1 MMTAVVFI
9 MLISFSLPQKTIAA
23 TSFVKGIDVSTFQG
37 TIDWNSV
44 VNSGIDFAIIRC
56 ATTKIADPTY
66 IEDSKFSQNYSGAK
80 SAGIKVGT
88 YMYTSAASKSEMKSN
103 IEAML
108 STIGSRKFDLPVYL
122 DVEQAERQSKLG
134 KTELTEILLYG
145 CNLIES
151 SGHKAGVYANYDWF
165 KNYVNADIL
174 RSAGYEIWLARY
186 PSGTY
191 AVNPSDYDFS
201 DSCTTWQYS
210 SLGKISGI
218 SGNVDLDIRY
228 SMSEPNFNDYDY
240 ELDIPYPRPQC
251 NSTHW
256 LGDGTVGSVTGIKKG
271 REVGWLQ
278 TALNRAINAGL
289 DVDCEIGPKTTA
301 AIKNFQSK
309 YGLTADG
316 YAGEKTIN
324 KLVELLR
331 KPIELGIPQ
340 LSTISVK
347 KPTSLE
353 KGVVDISWYSLKN
366 ATNYLLKVGF
376 TTISGEQIIEVGD
389 STNYIFTYSREFIE
403 ENGELEMWVQVIAL
417 NEEYGLQAESEGIYI
432 MLEIDDVPDVPI
444 TTLTSVTEK
453 SATIKWNAVSGA
465 TGYRIDFRK
474 SGDEYTQIESNYS
487 GTSYTKT
494 GLAPGTQ
501 YYFRVYAVNSA
512 GTSAKPETVGAK
524 TLNTVTIHYNVNGGT
539 LASDSEYY
547 TETNGDIYK
556 TSSNAIVAPVWPEN
570 FKHENGLYN
579 ASTFK
584 LSRTGHTF
592 LGWSTTK
599 SGGTVY
605 GQSDNTISAN
615 TLYPEITSKCGT
627 ITLYAQWKENP
638 VTTTS
643 KITTTA
649 TQTTTCTT
657 KVTTTIAT
665 TVSKLSVNESE
676 INMSI
681 KEQYAIKA
689 NQTDLTYK
697 SNNTDVAI
705 VSKNGIITAVGNGE
719 TIILVSNSSGDAVKI
734 KVKVISLIKGDANN
748 DGKVTVADAIM
759 LQEWLL
765 GAGDLNNWQNA
776 DICEDGK
783 IDVFDMVE
791 MRKLLIKNNSLSAQ

>member
-1 MMTAVVFI
+1 MKKTGIVNIVVS
-9 MLISFSLPQKTIAA
+9 LIVSMAFFASNLNILTSTNVSANTNVSNLSPTDSTFAFLREIEKYSSECYWDNLQWSIGYGTKCPYSHSRNGNYPGESGGHTITENQARDQMQSKIA
-23 TSFVKGIDVSTFQG
+23 GYVSTL
-37 TIDWNSV
+37 
-44 VNSGIDFAIIRC
+44 
-56 ATTKIADPTY
+56 
-66 IEDSKFSQNYSGAK
+66 
-80 SAGIKVGT
+80 
-88 YMYTSAASKSEMKSN
+88 KSN
-103 IEAML
+103 CSVLSMTQNQFDALLSATYNHGNIRENGCSDCSYQTMPLVKYLMGKLSADDARNQYYSWCVMKGTMYETGLRNRRKKEAEL
-108 STIGSRKFDLPVYL
+108 FFSDTSPIGND
-122 DVEQAERQSKLG
+122 
-134 KTELTEILLYG
+134 TEL
-145 CNLIES
+145 N
-151 SGHKAGVYANYDWF
+151 
-165 KNYVNADIL
+165 
-174 RSAGYEIWLARY
+174 
-186 PSGTY
+186 
-191 AVNPSDYDFS
+191 
-201 DSCTTWQYS
+201 
-210 SLGKISGI
+210 
-218 SGNVDLDIRY
+218 
-228 SMSEPNFNDYDY
+228 
-240 ELDIPYPRPQC
+240 IPYPRPQC
-251 NSTHW
+251 SSTHW

-271 REVGWLQ
+271 NEVGWLQ
-278 TALNRAINAGL
+278 TALNRAINAEL

-301 AIKNFQSK
+301 AIKKFQSQ

-331 KPIELGIPQ
+331 KPIELGMPQ

-376 TTISGEQIIEVGD
+376 TTISGEQTIEVGN

-403 ENGELEMWVQVIAL
+403 ENGELEMWIQVIAL
-417 NEEYGLQAESEGIYI
+417 NEEYGLQAESEGVYI

-453 SATIKWNAVSGA
+453 SATITWNAVSGA

-474 SGDEYTQIESNYS
+474 SGDEYAQIESNYS
-487 GTSYTKT
+487 GTSYTKA

-524 TLNTVTIHYNVNGGT
+524 TLNTVTIHYNANGGT

-547 TETNGDIYK
+547 TATSGDIYK

-584 LSRTGHTF
+584 LSRTGYTF
-592 LGWSTTK
+592 LGWSTAK
-599 SGGTVY
+599 SGETVY
-605 GQSDNTISAN
+605 GQNDNTISAN

-638 VTTTS
+638 VTTTTP
-643 KITTTA
+643 KMTTTTKVATTTA
-649 TQTTTCTT
+649 T
-657 KVTTTIAT
+657 T
-665 TVSKLSVNESE
+665 TVPKLSVDAVE

-689 NQTDLTYK
+689 NQTDLKYK
-697 SNNTDVAI
+697 SDNTDVVI

-719 TIILVSNSSGDAVKI
+719 TIISVSNSSSDVVKI
-734 KVKVISLIKGDANN
+734 KVKVISLIKGDVNN
-748 DGKVTVADAIM
+748 DGEVTVADAIM
-759 LQEWLL
+759 LRNWLHGSGEL
-765 GAGDLNNWQNA
+765 TNWENVDL
-776 DICEDGK
+776 CEDGVINIFDLCLLRK
-783 IDVFDMVE
+783 ILAE
-791 MRKLLIKNNSLSAQ
+791 ELQ